1 MPITVW
7 PVPAPH
13 PGDTMSTAMGV
24 RLVHNLTHPA
34 DLVID
39 LARGPH
45 LARAIINAHRRS
57 HLQNPRAAG
66 WGAEAAALI
75 VTGWPAD
82 EPGTPGEFFGRCRD
96 SLLPGG
102 CVAVLLPHRDVVLP
116 VDIVIAAKQAGLA
129 YLQHI
134 VAADRTPQSGRTAQ
148 LDIHTDVLI
157 LTRST
162 EERR

>member
-7 PVPAPH
+7 PVPAPRR
-13 PGDTMSTAMGV
+13 GDTMSTAMGV
-24 RLVHNLTHPA
+24 RLVHNLTHPC
-34 DLVID
+34 DLVVD

-57 HLQNPRAAG
+57 HLQDARVVG

-82 EPGTPGEFFGRCRD
+82 ETGSPVGFFGRCRD
-96 SLLPGG
+96 RLLPGG
-102 CVAVLLPHRDVVLP
+102 CVAVLLPHRDLVAP
-116 VDIVIAAKQAGLA
+116 VDVVIAAKQAGLA
-129 YLQHI
+129 YLQH
-134 VAADRTPQSGRTAQ
+134 VVGSDRTPRPGSAAQ

-157 LTRST
+157 FTRST
-162 EERR
+162 GEGR